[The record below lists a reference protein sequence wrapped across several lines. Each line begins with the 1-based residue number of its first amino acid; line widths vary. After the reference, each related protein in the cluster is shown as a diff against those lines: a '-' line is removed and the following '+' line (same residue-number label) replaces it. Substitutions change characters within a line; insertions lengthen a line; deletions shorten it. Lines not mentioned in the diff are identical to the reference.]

1 MKEPKDWIRAVLS
14 GGISRREF
22 VERAAVG
29 GLSVMGTAKVLS
41 AAPQAAGRLAKD
53 YNQTQLTPYE
63 DWVDSEATPVYHG
76 YATAALGALELKPW
90 ERMAGRGAFIDLIGG
105 EGVND

>member
-41 AAPQAAGRLAKD
+41 AAPQAAGRFAKD
-53 YNQTQLTPYE
+53 YNQTNLNPYE
-63 DWVDSEATPVYHG
+63 EWVKSEGIPVYHG
-76 YATAALGALELKPW
+76 YGITDLRALDLKPW
-90 ERMAGRGAFIDLIGG
+90 KRMGGRGAFIDLIGG
-105 EGVND
+105 E